1 MSLIAFAALI
11 ASTILTNA
19 YERQD
24 SGTVHDVMQVTRP
37 AIVVVFALSGLGA
50 LSLSLRSLT
59 RSEHSIV
66 VWAALAVG
74 LFATTLMIG
83 EFTFLE

>member
-11 ASTILTNA
+11 ASAILTNA
-19 YERQD
+19 FERED
-24 SGTVHDVMQVTRP
+24 SGTVHDVMQVAKP
-37 AIVVVFALSGLGA
+37 IIIASFAVSGLAA
-50 LSLSLRSLT
+50 LAFSLSSLKRGERS
-59 RSEHSIV
+59 II

-83 EFTFLE
+83 EFTVLE